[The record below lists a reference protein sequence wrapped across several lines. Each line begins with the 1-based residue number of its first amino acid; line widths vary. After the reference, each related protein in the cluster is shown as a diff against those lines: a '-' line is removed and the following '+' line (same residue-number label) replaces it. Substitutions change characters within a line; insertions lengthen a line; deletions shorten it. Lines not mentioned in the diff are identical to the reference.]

1 MKAFVLREPRSIMQ
15 DPLQAADLPL
25 PSLQPRE
32 ILVRI
37 HVCGICHTDLHTVEG
52 DIHPPALPIV
62 PGHQIVGTVA
72 DRGPRAHRFNQ
83 GDRVGIAWL
92 QFTCGQCAFCRSGME
107 NLCVQPLFTGFHR
120 NGGYAEYAAVHED
133 FAYPIPPGFSDQD
146 AAPLLCAGIIGYRS
160 LKRSEIAPG
169 KRLGLYG
176 FGASAHIAIQIA
188 IHEGC
193 DVFVFTRGKRHRE
206 LASQLG
212 AAWVGSSEET
222 PPVKMDSAIIFAP
235 AGELV
240 PVALRN
246 LDKGGVLA
254 LGGIHMSTIPPLD
267 YAACLFDERTV
278 RSVTANTRQDGTELM
293 SLAAKIPIK
302 TETSLFSLQ
311 EANRVLTLLKTG
323 QINGAGVLSVG
334 G

>member
-1 MKAFVLREPRSIMQ
+1 MNALLLEQASNIEQ
-15 DPLQAADLPL
+15 YPLLAAELPL
-25 PSLQPRE
+25 PFLQPDE
-32 ILVRI
+32 ILVKI

-52 DIHPPALPIV
+52 DIHPPKLPII

-72 DRGPRAHRFNQ
+72 CNGVRAKRFKT
-83 GDRVGIAWL
+83 GERVGIGWL
-92 QFTCGQCAFCRSGME
+92 QFTCGCCTFCRSGRE
-107 NLCVQPLFTGFHR
+107 NLCDNPLFTGFHR
-120 NGGYAEYAAVHED
+120 NGGFAEYTTVHED
-133 FAYPIPPGFSDQD
+133 FAYPIPYGFSDRE

-160 LKRSEIAPG
+160 LKRCEIKSG

-193 DVFVFTRGKRHRE
+193 DVFVFTRGKHHQE
-206 LASQLG
+206 LASELG
-212 AAWVGSSEET
+212 AVWIGKAEEA

-240 PVALRN
+240 PVALKN

-267 YAACLFDERTV
+267 YTACLFDERTV
-278 RSVTANTRQDGTELM
+278 RSVTANTRQDGMELM
-293 SLAAKIPIK
+293 KLAEAIPIK
-302 TETSLFSLQ
+302 TETQVFPLR
-311 EANRVLTLLKTG
+311 EANQALHMLKTG
-323 QINGAGVLSVG
+323 QINGAGILAISI
-334 G
+334 